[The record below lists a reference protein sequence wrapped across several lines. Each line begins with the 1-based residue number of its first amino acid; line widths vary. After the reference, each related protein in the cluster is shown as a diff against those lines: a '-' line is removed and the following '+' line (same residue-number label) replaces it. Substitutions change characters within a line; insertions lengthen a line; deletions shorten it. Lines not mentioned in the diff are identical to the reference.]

1 MEAVKPDAYCV
12 NAGGTGSGRA
22 RRRSSDNVNRRRA
35 VVILAHIHKRNT
47 GKGFHSL
54 SEVVLCVLVIA
65 STASGGTNLKQHI
78 AVHQQHRD
86 IAIHSV
92 NKLVKLIDKSIAVAV
107 QLSAVGQVNVGGEL
121 VGGTGKSLFQTVKCV
136 NNITSAGRRRGTVD
150 NEIVEIVAGRLDLLL
165 RLESQLVNSSGGV
178 LQYAVNL
185 KGTAHDNRLS
195 GLFYALSFTCGIF
208 GVNSTNSSGGGCLQ
222 LDIAIGQSGTASA
235 RRDGVIKHQ
244 SVQQQRTAAKFVND
258 HLIDLVGHTD
268 LSFSKSNSHV

>member
-1 MEAVKPDAYCV
+1 MEAVQGDAYCV

-22 RRRSSDNVNRRRA
+22 RRRSADNVNRRRA

-78 AVHQQHRD
+78 AVHHQHRD

-121 VGGTGKSLFQTVKCV
+121 VCGTGKSLFQTVKCV
-136 NNITSAGRRRGTVD
+136 SNITSAGRSRGTVD

-165 RLESQLVNSSGGV
+165 RLESQLVNSAGGV

-185 KGTAHDNRLS
+185 KRTAHDYRLS
-195 GLFYALSFTCGIF
+195 GLFYALSFTGGIF

-222 LDIAIGQSGTASA
+222 LDIAIGQSRTASA
-235 RRDGVIKHQ
+235 GGDGVIKHQ
-244 SVQQQRTAAKFVND
+244 SVQQQGTAAELVND
-258 HLIDLVGHTD
+258 HLVNMVRHTD
-268 LSFSKSNSHV
+268 LSFSKSNSH